1 MATTLAP
8 PPVISHD
15 SAAEWRAGWR
25 VALRLARRDVRR
37 HLGRSLLIVIMVAVP
52 VLLLIGG
59 NIIYSSADLSTTE
72 QIPYGLGQTQAV
84 ATYSGGVKIPP
95 MVSNWRGGGV
105 GYMDVNKD
113 DPATPIPGWGADST
127 SHVLALESLL
137 GGTIIPM
144 TESPGFAKIGRK
156 QIDLTMRGVD
166 AARFAART
174 EGITHLQS
182 GRWPTS
188 ATEAVVSPAG
198 IYRGLP
204 SSGTVEVT
212 GMDGKVTTYTIVG
225 VGDGWILSYAA
236 RPADLV
242 TLPDLRGEGG
252 VGPNSTAYLIDR
264 AAPVTWDEVR
274 RWADYGLQVT
284 SRQVVLNPPTRE
296 QLNLPPEAQIYED
309 QSALGQAVTSA
320 IIAVGLLLETTLLVG
335 PAFAV
340 SAARQRRTLAL
351 AASNG
356 ATTPQLR
363 RSVLAQALVLGALAS
378 VAGAIVGVL
387 SAWVVIWWSRTY
399 RPDTFFGP
407 FDVPVVPVTIIVGCA
422 IASAVIA
429 ALIPSRGLGR
439 LDIVGVM
446 RGQNVSP
453 PALVRTPIAGI
464 VLAALGAVAVF
475 WAVAWRP
482 SWEEPRLIDQLVPF
496 VAMIG
501 AVLLVIGA
509 LLLVPMVLV
518 LAGRATRPAPVAIRM
533 AMRDAARQR
542 GRATSTVAAILGGT
556 ALLSTILVVA
566 ASDSA
571 FRAKTYRP
579 ELPMGQ
585 AKLIPQTNMTGQI
598 DPRWS
603 QSVTEV
609 VRSVDPALQVQLLT
623 FVDVIPRSTGLEKP
637 SEGAPS
643 RMPFFV
649 ALRVGCTPLQA
660 LTLDNGM
667 SSISPPDLSCNSLK
681 GMGMSGDRGGILVA
695 DLASLVS
702 SFGLDATA
710 QATLRAGGIVVNGDK
725 APPVKWIEY
734 PGGGWGS
741 STPWYS
747 QVDIIDGKVTFAR
760 GNDGLGAERPRDP
773 EDVTTSGVG
782 GHPGASGEAQ
792 RRQRGDRRPVH
803 GLRRWRDDRRGHDD
817 RDRQEPGPDDDDRR
831 GDHRGP
837 ARRAERRR
845 GSGAVRGF
853 AENSLGWFYVERG
866 FQPYDKLL
874 ALIVLSF
881 IGLIILV
888 ATLVSTALSTAET
901 QSMMGTFAAVGATRM
916 TRRNLAAA
924 QAGSLGWWGRCS
936 ARWSAS
942 CRASPSPA
950 RRQAFAPNEAGYLAE
965 GQTPAT
971 VDPTVVIP
979 WLQLAVPILLVP
991 ALAALLAWLAIR
1003 KAPTVTRRLT

>member
-105 GYMDVNKD
+105 GYRDGSKD

-264 AAPVTWDEVR
+264 AAAVTWDEVT
-274 RWADYGLQVT
+274 RWAGYGLQVT

-509 LLLVPMVLV
+509 LLLVPMVLM

-542 GRATSTVAAILGGT
+542 GRVTSTVAAILGGT

-579 ELPMGQ
+579 QLPMGQ

-760 GNDGLGAERPRDP
+760 GTMVWGTNGPGTT
-773 EDVTTSGVG
+773 EDVTTMVLAATPVPAAKLNAASVATAGQFMGYG
-782 GHPGASGEAQ
+782 GGEMI
-792 RRQRGDRRPVH
+792 
-803 GLRRWRDDRRGHDD
+803 
-817 RDRQEPGPDDDDRR
+817 
-831 GDHRGP
+831 
-837 ARRAERRR
+837 
-845 GSGAVRGF
+845 GAVMTTETAKNLGLTTMIVQATIVDPRGELSAD
-853 AENSLGWFYVERG
+853 AEAALSESFTENTLGWFYVERG

-924 QAGSLGWWGRCS
+924 QAGSLGVVGALLGTLVGFVPGIAI
-936 ARWSAS
+936 ARATTGI
-942 CRASPSPA
+942 
-950 RRQAFAPNEAGYLAE
+950 APNEAGYLAE

>member
-1 MATTLAP
+1 
-8 PPVISHD
+8 
-15 SAAEWRAGWR
+15 
-25 VALRLARRDVRR
+25 
-37 HLGRSLLIVIMVAVP
+37 
-52 VLLLIGG
+52 
-59 NIIYSSADLSTTE
+59 
-72 QIPYGLGQTQAV
+72 
-84 ATYSGGVKIPP
+84 
-95 MVSNWRGGGV
+95 
-105 GYMDVNKD
+105 
-113 DPATPIPGWGADST
+113 
-127 SHVLALESLL
+127 
-137 GGTIIPM
+137 
-144 TESPGFAKIGRK
+144 
-156 QIDLTMRGVD
+156 
-166 AARFAART
+166 
-174 EGITHLQS
+174 
-182 GRWPTS
+182 
-188 ATEAVVSPAG
+188 
-198 IYRGLP
+198 
-204 SSGTVEVT
+204 
-212 GMDGKVTTYTIVG
+212 
-225 VGDGWILSYAA
+225 
-236 RPADLV
+236 
-242 TLPDLRGEGG
+242 
-252 VGPNSTAYLIDR
+252 
-264 AAPVTWDEVR
+264 
-274 RWADYGLQVT
+274 
-284 SRQVVLNPPTRE
+284 
-296 QLNLPPEAQIYED
+296 
-309 QSALGQAVTSA
+309 
-320 IIAVGLLLETTLLVG
+320 
-335 PAFAV
+335 
-340 SAARQRRTLAL
+340 
-351 AASNG
+351 
-356 ATTPQLR
+356 
-363 RSVLAQALVLGALAS
+363 
-378 VAGAIVGVL
+378 
-387 SAWVVIWWSRTY
+387 
-399 RPDTFFGP
+399 
-407 FDVPVVPVTIIVGCA
+407 
-422 IASAVIA
+422 
-429 ALIPSRGLGR
+429 
-439 LDIVGVM
+439 
-446 RGQNVSP
+446 
-453 PALVRTPIAGI
+453 
-464 VLAALGAVAVF
+464 
-475 WAVAWRP
+475 
-482 SWEEPRLIDQLVPF
+482 VPF

-760 GNDGLGAERPRDP
+760 GTMVWGTNGPGTT
-773 EDVTTSGVG
+773 EDVTTMVLAATPVPAAKLNAASVATAGQFMGYG
-782 GHPGASGEAQ
+782 GGEMI
-792 RRQRGDRRPVH
+792 
-803 GLRRWRDDRRGHDD
+803 
-817 RDRQEPGPDDDDRR
+817 
-831 GDHRGP
+831 
-837 ARRAERRR
+837 
-845 GSGAVRGF
+845 GAVMTTDTAKNLGLTTMIVQATIVDPRGELSAD
-853 AENSLGWFYVERG
+853 AEAALSESFTENTLGWFYVERG

-924 QAGSLGWWGRCS
+924 QAGSLGVVGALLGTLVGFVPGIAL
-936 ARWSAS
+936 ARATTGI
-942 CRASPSPA
+942 
-950 RRQAFAPNEAGYLAE
+950 APNEAGYLAE